1 MHTPLF
7 RNPITQMPRSA
18 AHTPSV
24 GNSPPKGARSHGGGA
39 SCGSEDGQALVEF
52 ALVLP
57 IIIVILFGI
66 VVFGVALN
74 DWIDE
79 TQLAS
84 EAARFASVNSEHGTG
99 ELSQAKFLAW
109 VKAQGDNG
117 EVQNATSE
125 LCAEHST
132 VGGYVR
138 VKLSNKYKWFGLYN
152 LLGAK
157 AETPITSTATM
168 RIEVPP
174 ATPYPT
180 KFADGEPECK

>member
-1 MHTPLF
+1 MRKPLARLF
-7 RNPITQMPRSA
+7 TQLPREES
-18 AHTPSV
+18 
-24 GNSPPKGARSHGGGA
+24 
-39 SCGSEDGQALVEF
+39 GQALVEF

-84 EAARFASVNSEHGTG
+84 EAARFAAVDSEHGTG
-99 ELSQAKFLAW
+99 ELNQEKFLKW
-109 VKAQGDNG
+109 IQSQGDSG
-117 EVQNATSE
+117 EVQNAKPE

-132 VGGYVR
+132 VGSYVR
-138 VKLSNKYKWFGLYN
+138 VKLESKYKWLGLYSF
-152 LLGAK
+152 LGTA

-174 ATPYPT
+174 STPYPT
-180 KFADGEPECK
+180 KFADGKPECQ